1 MGDRG
6 GKRDKE
12 KNKKEMIKKREDK
25 ARKAKEKNQGKDAG
39 GPGFLK
45 KFAGR

>member
-25 ARKAKEKNQGKDAG
+25 AKKAQEKNHGKPAQSG
-39 GPGFLK
+39 LLK
-45 KFAGR
+45 GSL